1 VKAFRR
7 RVLAAGAVL
16 FALALGIALG
26 AGPLSG
32 PAEVLPGLPNRT
44 QSNAAVGSFE
54 SAFVDRTSADLL
66 NGRLDGHAVVVLSV
80 QGAEP
85 DEVKSIRAALKEAGA
100 RITGTRTL
108 TSKLLDPANRQFA
121 EGVAKQA
128 AGNVAGVTNGPDS
141 YQRIGAAL
149 ARALVNKSKGAP
161 DAKAQT
167 IWSAFEE
174 GGFVSGDAPGTYAD
188 SAVVVVSG
196 ERSAAAST
204 VLAGLARAIDA
215 AAQGTVVAG
224 PSSSSLV
231 GGAVAEVRAAEGGS
245 TVDVTESP
253 AGSLLV
259 ALALNQDADGKPGA
273 WGTPRSEDGA
283 LPAP

>member
-1 VKAFRR
+1 MKAFRR
-7 RVLAAGAVL
+7 RVLTAGAVL

-32 PAEVLPGLPNRT
+32 PAEVLPGLPSRA
-44 QSNAAVGSFE
+44 QSNPAVGSFE

-66 NGRLDGHAVVVLSV
+66 NDKLAGHAVVVLSV
-80 QGAEP
+80 DGAEA
-85 DEVKSIRAALKEAGA
+85 DEVKRIRGALKDAGA
-100 RITGTRTL
+100 RITGTLTL

-121 EGVAKQA
+121 EGVARQA
-128 AGNVAGVTNGPDS
+128 AGGAADVTKGPDS

-149 ARALVNKSKGAP
+149 ARALINKSTGAP
-161 DAKAQT
+161 DATAQT

-188 SAVVVVSG
+188 SVVIVVSG
-196 ERSAAAST
+196 TRSPAAST
-204 VLAGLARAIDA
+204 VLAGLARALDA

-224 PSSSSLV
+224 PSSSSLA
-231 GGAVAEVRAAEGGS
+231 GGAVAEVRAGDGSS

-259 ALALNQDADGKPGA
+259 AVALKRDADGKPGA

-283 LPAP
+283 LPAL